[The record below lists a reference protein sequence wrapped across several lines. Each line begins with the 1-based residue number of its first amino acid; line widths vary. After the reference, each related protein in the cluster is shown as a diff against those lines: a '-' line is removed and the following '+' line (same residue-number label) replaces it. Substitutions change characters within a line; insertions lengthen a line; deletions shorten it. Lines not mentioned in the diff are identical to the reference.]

1 MKSIIRNKAVCVLV
15 AVLMVCTLILTGC
28 GGSNGADSYITD
40 EKSYDVAPSEQAERN
55 SGFSGAEGD
64 YAVNDAEIS
73 PDGNSAGYF
82 VGNLPATV
90 DPSRVKLIYT
100 ADIRVETMDFD
111 QTMKDLTAM
120 VEKYEGY
127 FESSYTENGSYWSNE
142 NYIYGSFTVRIPS
155 DKYQEFVSS
164 VSDGMHV
171 TQLSQ
176 DVQDIGQAY
185 YEAESHL
192 ETLRN
197 KHERLEVLLKQA
209 SSLSDI
215 IELENALSQTEYEI
229 EMYSNDLERYDSL
242 LDYSTVNVTVETA
255 YQYSPGLGEDRG
267 FFQRVWE
274 SIKNGLAGFRE
285 GFTDFC
291 EWIGYH
297 LIQILIVIVLVVLF
311 VKYGP
316 HTRDKLRAAKGA
328 KKNKKKAG
336 GEIEVVRP
344 EGSEEKAEVP
354 ETTEEK

>member
-1 MKSIIRNKAVCVLV
+1 MKGIHNKKIVFVLM
-15 AVLMVCTLILTGC
+15 AVLLACTLFLAGC
-28 GGSNGADSYITD
+28 GGSNSQDPYIAD
-40 EKSYDVAPSEQAERN
+40 EKAYDGAPSEQAARN

-64 YAVNDAEIS
+64 YAVNDAEII
-73 PDGNSAGYF
+73 PEGNGGSYF
-82 VGNLPATV
+82 VGNLPSTV

-127 FESSYTENGSYWSNE
+127 FESSFTENGSYWSNE
-142 NYIYGSFTVRIPS
+142 NYVYGTFTVRIPS
-155 DKYQEFVSS
+155 DKYQEFISS

-171 TQLSQ
+171 TRLSQ

-197 KHERLEVLLKQA
+197 KHDRLEALLKQA

-267 FFQRVWE
+267 FFRRVWE
-274 SIKNGLAGFRE
+274 SIRNGLAGFGE
-285 GFTDFC
+285 EFTDFC

-297 LIQILIVIVLVVLF
+297 LIQILIVIVLIVLL
-311 VKYGP
+311 VKFGP
-316 HTRDKLRAAKGA
+316 HTRDKLRASKGV
-328 KKNKKKAG
+328 KKNRKKAG
-336 GEIEVVRP
+336 GEIEAVRT
-344 EGSEEKAEVP
+344 EGAEEKAEVP
-354 ETTEEK
+354 EPTEEK